1 RVGHGDCLGVL
12 VVVQGVLAV
21 GEGLVAGGA
30 GLGGLP
36 VVEVDVD
43 DVTAAFEEQGV
54 HGGPD
59 GEVLLLGWVV
69 LLVPVPGGVLHDGAD
84 AADPQA
90 LHRLV
95 LGLGRAV
102 EDRHARVPSCV
113 VVPPTT
119 MRMAAGWSELARVV
133 LRVGQAAH
141 AAVDAD
147 GDELAAEGQPLAARD
162 RDAVAALPDGL
173 VELAGR
179 GVVPGGRELDRGV
192 HGVPPGLRGRDWFP
206 GRTPQ
211 RYHTRVG
218 SGNVWM
224 VVVAWVVLVF
234 VVAHTGVSNGEA
246 PHIRPLMWGAS
257 LCPGW
262 CELRAGAAC
271 VEPGAASDRLHLGA
285 GAGAAF
291 LVAGHPCAVRAVGA
305 GVDHGHPRGHAAQDD
320 GEGRDDEQG
329 QGHVVLLL

>member
-1 RVGHGDCLGVL
+1 TGVQTCALPIFGVGGLGCHLDVVRGGHVVAVAPGVGGEVAGLEGGAGLGRGDDAGRDVKEVQACLHGCEGGGVDAGDADLGVSGGEVLGDRGVGAQRVGHGDCLGVL

-54 HGGPD
+54 HGGAD
-59 GEVLLLGWVV
+59 GEVLLIGWVV

-119 MRMAAGWSELARVV
+119 MWWAAGWSELARVV

-147 GDELAAEGQPLAARD
+147 GDELPAEGQPLAARD

-173 VELAGR
+173 
-179 GVVPGGRELDRGV
+179 
-192 HGVPPGLRGRDWFP
+192 
-206 GRTPQ
+206 
-211 RYHTRVG
+211 
-218 SGNVWM
+218 
-224 VVVAWVVLVF
+224 
-234 VVAHTGVSNGEA
+234 
-246 PHIRPLMWGAS
+246 
-257 LCPGW
+257 
-262 CELRAGAAC
+262 
-271 VEPGAASDRLHLGA
+271 
-285 GAGAAF
+285 
-291 LVAGHPCAVRAVGA
+291 
-305 GVDHGHPRGHAAQDD
+305 
-320 GEGRDDEQG
+320 
-329 QGHVVLLL
+329 